1 MQQLILTIA
10 LIFTSIFISRAQ
22 ENNKITSGNDIT
34 VSVINA
40 LNDNGKV
47 SFALFNEAGFIKQ
60 PIDAKSSN
68 IENGVSSIVFSN
80 VPKGEYAIL
89 CFHDEN
95 SNSRMD
101 FHENGMPKESYG
113 NSNNVILMGPPQFE
127 SSKFEVTTEDI
138 KLEIKF

>member
-10 LIFTSIFISRAQ
+10 LIFASIFISKAQ
-22 ENNKITSGNDIT
+22 GNNKKSTGNNIT

-47 SFALFNEAGFIKQ
+47 SFALFNEKGFRKESIKS
-60 PIDAKSSN
+60 KTSN
-68 IENGVSSIVFSN
+68 IENGVSTITFLN
-80 VPKGEYAIL
+80 VQKGEYAII

-95 SNSRMD
+95 GNSRMD

-113 NSNNVILMGPPQFE
+113 TSNNALLMGPPQFD
-127 SSKFEVTTEDI
+127 SSKFVVTDEDLN
-138 KLEIKF
+138 LEIKF